1 MLDRSA
7 GGHLRTVSYHSHKPF
22 GITRCTHTLPSRI
35 HHSARGAHT
44 TSCAQHG
51 QERKEG
57 TCCPWSLHRL
67 GLGLPRWPSKYAT
80 IQSWSACTRGAPSPH
95 SAILHAV
102 RRLPLTH
109 NVTHGMQHIQSTRRV
124 TRATK
129 RSCPLLPTL
138 VRWAHAAPP
147 RAERACVRAPECV
160 RPFGSKN
167 RNRGGRGGRVEGCG
181 RQGTPVSNAAGD
193 DRLGLLLERAH
204 TERKG
209 ASRVGTECVEAH
221 LVVHLQRTRV
231 GTAVVLCARL
241 RAFVRWW
248 GSGREGGDCGRRG
261 RAAQHQI
268 LRQSH
273 NRPFEPE
280 QRAAQGRE
288 NGWEGG

>member
-1 MLDRSA
+1 MLSLELAQVRVRVAALALQVCDHTELVHLHTWGDIHPRDPARRPPPSA
-7 GGHLRTVSYHSHKPF
+7 
-22 GITRCTHTLPSRI
+22 
-35 HHSARGAHT
+35 
-44 TSCAQHG
+44 
-51 QERKEG
+51 
-57 TCCPWSLHRL
+57 
-67 GLGLPRWPSKYAT
+67 
-80 IQSWSACTRGAPSPH
+80 
-95 SAILHAV
+95 
-102 RRLPLTH
+102 TH
-109 NVTHGMQHIQSTRRV
+109 NVAHGMQHIQSTRRV

-167 RNRGGRGGRVEGCG
+167 RNRGGRGGRVEGCR

-221 LVVHLQRTRV
+221 LVAHLQRTRV